1 MESEISIGKWKKHFM
16 EDGSEIGQEKER
28 AEDIGTGQK
37 EEELKEEEIR
47 KAIRNMKLNKSA
59 GIDGVPMRHAGE
71 L

>member
-1 MESEISIGKWKKHFM
+1 M

-28 AEDIGTGQK
+28 TEDIGTGQK
-37 EEELKEEEIR
+37 EEEPKEEEIR

-59 GIDGVPMRHAGE
+59 GIDGVSMRHAGE